1 MGNSLL
7 DQLQKA
13 GLVTEKQ
20 AKKARTENRRL
31 ENQGGG
37 NTAAYDDKASA
48 RELVARK
55 AERDRQLN
63 LEKTREAEQK
73 ALAAQIRQLVETN
86 RLPADGD
93 VPYNFVHGN
102 TVKTLHMSRD
112 MRDQIVQGRLAV
124 VAVGTRYEVVPAAVA
139 EKIGA
144 RDEACVVIR
153 RGPDSAGES
162 DDPYA
167 AYTVPDDLI
176 W

>member
-20 AKKARTENRRL
+20 AKKAKSENRRI
-31 ENQGGG
+31 EKQGTGG
-37 NTAAYDDKASA
+37 DAGGKTSA
-48 RELVARK
+48 HELMARK

-63 LEKTREAEQK
+63 LEKTKEAERK
-73 ALAAQIRQLVETN
+73 ALAAQIKQLVEAN

-102 TVKTLHMSRD
+102 KVKTLHMSRD
-112 MRDQIVQGRLAV
+112 MHEQIVQGRLTI
-124 VAVGTRYEVVPAAVA
+124 VALGQRYEVVPAAVA
-139 EKIGA
+139 EKIAA
-144 RDEACVVIR
+144 RDEACVVVR
-153 RGPDSAGES
+153 PGPDTAAEG

-167 AYTVPDDLI
+167 AYKVPDDLI

>member
-20 AKKARTENRRL
+20 AKKAKSENRQL
-31 ENQGGG
+31 EKHSSGG
-37 NTAAYDDKASA
+37 NAGGMTSA
-48 RELVARK
+48 HELMAQK

-63 LEKTREAEQK
+63 LEKTKEAERK
-73 ALAAQIRQLVETN
+73 ALAAQIKQLVEAN
-86 RLPADGD
+86 RQPADGD

-102 TVKTLHMSRD
+102 KVKTLHMSRE
-112 MRDQIVQGRLAV
+112 MHEQIVQGRLAI
-124 VAVGTRYEVVPAAVA
+124 VAAGHRYEVVPAAVA

-144 RDEACVVIR
+144 RDETCVVIKH
-153 RGPDSAGES
+153 GPDTAAEG
-162 DDPYA
+162 DDLYA
-167 AYTVPDDLI
+167 AYKVPDDLI

>member
-20 AKKARTENRRL
+20 AKKAKSEVRRQ
-31 ENQGGG
+31 EKQGSGG
-37 NTAAYDDKASA
+37 KADGKPSA
-48 RELVARK
+48 QEFMAQK

-63 LEKTREAEQK
+63 LEKTREAERK
-73 ALAAQIRQLVETN
+73 ALAAQIRQLVDAN

-102 TVKTLHMSRD
+102 KVKTLHVSRD
-112 MRDQIVQGRLAV
+112 MQEQIVQGRLAI
-124 VAVGTRYEVVPAAVA
+124 VAVGPRYEVVPVAVA
-139 EKIGA
+139 EKVAA
-144 RDEACVVIR
+144 RDETCVVVKP
-153 RGPDSAGES
+153 GPATAAEG

-167 AYTVPDDLI
+167 AYKVPDDLI